1 MNAKRQIEESILT
14 ELRELEERDLLRALE
29 IPSGINLCSNDYL
42 ALSAHPELRQ
52 AVLEAIASGARLASG
67 GSRLLS
73 GHAREWDE
81 LEAEFTDFAGVDAAL
96 FFSSGYA
103 ANVGLLSTIA
113 GKGDIIFSEELNHA
127 SLIDGIRLSGA
138 EKVIYPHCDVDALDA
153 ALCAVAATPA
163 RKFIVTESVF
173 SMDGDF
179 APLAEICA
187 VAERRGAAVIVDEA
201 HAVGVFG
208 PHGRGRI
215 AQLGLDEK
223 IFASVF
229 PCGKALAS
237 AGAFVCGSAALKN
250 LLINRARTFIF
261 NTALP
266 PYFAAQVRAAL
277 RLTRS
282 ADAER
287 SRLAEMAC
295 TMRES
300 LRAAD
305 FNVGR
310 SKSQIVP
317 LILGDN
323 AAAIRCARLLA
334 EAGFSARA
342 IRPPT
347 VPENSSRLRISL
359 TCALRDSDVQSLVG
373 HLAGI
378 REQLF
383 EKREAASAAA
393 L

>member
-1 MNAKRQIEESILT
+1 MNAKRQIEESILA
-14 ELRELEERDLLRALE
+14 ELRELEARDQLRALE
-29 IPSGINLCSNDYL
+29 IPAGINLCSNDYL
-42 ALSAHPELRQ
+42 ALSAHAELRH
-52 AVLEAIASGARLASG
+52 AVLEAIAGGARLAGG

-73 GHAREWDE
+73 GHARGWDE
-81 LEAEFTDFAGVDAAL
+81 LETEFANFAAVEDAL
-96 FFSSGYA
+96 FLTSGYA
-103 ANVGLLSTIA
+103 ANVGLLSAIA
-113 GKGDIIFSEELNHA
+113 EKNDIIFSDALNHA

-138 EKVIYPHCDVDALDA
+138 QKAIYPHCDVDALDA
-153 ALCAVAATPA
+153 ALRAVASTPA
-163 RKFIVTESVF
+163 RKFIITESVF

-179 APLAEICA
+179 APLAGICA
-187 VAERRGAAVIVDEA
+187 VAERHGAAVIVDEA

-208 PHGRGRI
+208 PEGRGRI
-215 AQLGLDEK
+215 AQLGLGEA

-237 AGAFVCGSAALKN
+237 AGAFVCGSTALKN

-266 PYFAAQVRAAL
+266 PYFAAQVRTAL
-277 RLTRS
+277 RLARS
-282 ADAER
+282 ADPER
-287 SRLAEMAC
+287 ARLAEMAS
-295 TMRES
+295 TVRAG
-300 LRAAD
+300 LRAAG

-310 SKSQIVP
+310 SESQIVP

-323 AAAIRCARLLA
+323 AAAIRCAQLLA

-359 TCALRDSDVQSLVG
+359 TCALQDSDVHSLVG
-373 HLAGI
+373 HLAGM
-378 REQLF
+378 RERLF